1 MKTFL
6 PAAFAAVFMIAGSSM
21 AEAGWK
27 RSGTVVGPYGGV
39 TSVQGSGSCAN
50 GTCSSTQTWTGPYG
64 GTTVRKG
71 KRVAL
76 MVFALTAA
84 RSLDQPDDLS
94 CARVRS
100 AANKAKEYNN
110 SASLNFQLHVDHSGA
125 RMQKMEHDFEHDNQ
139 AHSFGECFYGN
150 AIQYCAG

>member
-71 KRVAL
+71 KRVCIDG
-76 MVFALTAA
+76 VCTYSSTLTGPAG
-84 RSLDQPDDLS
+84 RSV
-94 CARVRS
+94 VRS
-100 AANKAKEYNN
+100 GTI
-110 SASLNFQLHVDHSGA
+110 SRQ
-125 RMQKMEHDFEHDNQ
+125 
-139 AHSFGECFYGN
+139 
-150 AIQYCAG
+150 